1 MALLGISSDAK
12 AAPTSSGGE
21 DEVRD
26 ETFYVV
32 TAVDVRRCAQPYC
45 GGYFVSEVNQKRTRC
60 VDGTYAA
67 SCYVAA
73 IDLFSLGVSN
83 PQEASLRQGNTVFYG
98 SIVPRDDVNR
108 PIGDLV
114 VEEAWAGLTA
124 GKVTSTLFHVENNGL
139 QCIAAPCPSYDMAL
153 LNSEQ
158 TSAIHEVDLSGAA
171 GTDAQKGLAM
181 RQLLTGAGVL
191 VEGRTT
197 IKPDAGP
204 AGDATVLAARQ
215 VYIPVVRDE

>member
-1 MALLGISSDAK
+1 M
-12 AAPTSSGGE
+12 
-21 DEVRD
+21 
-26 ETFYVV
+26 
-32 TAVDVRRCAQPYC
+32 RRCAQPYC
-45 GGYFVSEVNQKRTRC
+45 GGYFVAEVNQKRTRC

-67 SCYVAA
+67 SCYVAT
-73 IDLFSLGVSN
+73 IDFFSLGVSN
-83 PQEASLRQGNTVFYG
+83 EQEASLRQGNTVFYG
-98 SIVPRDDVNR
+98 SIVPRRNVIR

-139 QCIAAPCPSYDMAL
+139 LCVAAPCPSYDMAR

-181 RQLLTGAGVL
+181 QEILTGSGVL

-204 AGDATVLAARQ
+204 AGDAIVLAARQ
-215 VYIPVVRDE
+215 IYMPVARDE